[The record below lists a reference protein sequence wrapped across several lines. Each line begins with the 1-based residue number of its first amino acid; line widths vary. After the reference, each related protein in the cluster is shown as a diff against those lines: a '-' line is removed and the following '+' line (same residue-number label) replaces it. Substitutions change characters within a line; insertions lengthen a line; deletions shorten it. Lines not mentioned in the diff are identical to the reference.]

1 MKLQIEGHASKQPER
16 CVPQGI
22 GRLPP
27 CVWNLFY
34 FPILLPTEKD
44 PKESLS
50 LLPSRSS
57 SSVVCGLV
65 GQGSEQLLAILPVLP
80 EENLEVQT

>member
-1 MKLQIEGHASKQPER
+1 MLGKQPER

-27 CVWNLFY
+27 CVWSLFN
-34 FPILLPTEKD
+34 FLILLPTEKD
-44 PKESLS
+44 PKESLI

-57 SSVVCGLV
+57 LSVVWWAAWPDV
-65 GQGSEQLLAILPVLP
+65 QGSEHLLAILPVLP